1 MLNTIL
7 NYLELI
13 GGLIVMLFVLVLA
26 GIAIFFALIAETIGV
41 DTTNFWESEPETMF
55 QWLVADVTEDVNILD
70 VMSQDEWM
78 EPGIEVHF
86 SSSAETIDKII
97 ANREMELVSKEQ
109 FISSGYRCSGGSE
122 YEISKWK
129 EPPKEITYYKACKG
143 SPTEG
148 GYYSQLQHNQI
159 KNEAFHTYSSF

>member
-70 VMSQDEWM
+70 VMSQVDGW
-78 EPGIEVHF
+78 
-86 SSSAETIDKII
+86 
-97 ANREMELVSKEQ
+97 
-109 FISSGYRCSGGSE
+109 
-122 YEISKWK
+122 
-129 EPPKEITYYKACKG
+129 
-143 SPTEG
+143 
-148 GYYSQLQHNQI
+148 SQG
-159 KNEAFHTYSSF
+159 